1 MIIIS
6 EGGRKQDRDW
16 PLVLGLALPSFG
28 FGVGPSFSWVGVDTS
43 SWVGVGL
50 FFGVR
55 VGPSF
60 SEPGRVW
67 PGPDP
72 KEVKARSSQEGENG
86 KARGP
91 AKRKGR

>member
-1 MIIIS
+1 M
-6 EGGRKQDRDW
+6 
-16 PLVLGLALPSFG
+16 AL
-28 FGVGPSFSWVGVDTS
+28 GVGVGSSF

-60 SEPGRVW
+60 SESGLALRVGVGQ
-67 PGPDP
+67 GPDP
-72 KEVKARSSQEGENG
+72 KEENASSSQEGENG